1 MTDIK
6 KLKSDIK
13 KWSIELGFDQMGVSG
28 IEVKNDEVKLIQWLK
43 NNHHG
48 SMKYMEKHG
57 KKRARPNELIPGALR
72 VISFRMTYH
81 FFDKEL
87 SEKRLKD
94 GKKAYI
100 ANYALGRDY
109 HKTIR
114 SKLKQIISR
123 ISDHSNIKE
132 KNYFVDSA
140 PVLERALARNAGLGW
155 IGKNTNLINKNH
167 GSWFFIA
174 EIITD
179 IELEIDQPSTN
190 HCGSCNECI
199 DVCPTSAIIAPYELD
214 ARKCISYLTIENKE
228 SIPKEFREPIGN
240 RIFGCDDCQIFCPWN
255 KFAKTSLI
263 DDFMP
268 RDVFEDA
275 SLIREQADRC
285 RDILRSM
292 GRSGKTDLHL
302 RAAPISDIIREAAEP
317 HQGRGVIIQTTFDC
331 VEEMETP
338 QPIIQRRPEII
349 HGLRNMIQNAVDFGT
364 SKVSIQVTWSK
375 DRLIINI
382 LDDGPGFSMSI
393 LDRIGDP
400 FMGTR
405 KPENDGILRPE
416 YEGMG
421 LGLFIAKTLLER
433 TGAELNFSNGAANN
447 SDSEKKSYSQGA
459 LVVITW
465 PLRLIEQKTGALG
478 ANEALVV

>member
-1 MTDIK
+1 MTDTLLSPFSAQRRSNWVRLRTMIMLRWMAIIGQLSAIVIAITFYRLQLELVLCLVAISISIVGNLSAMLIFPK
-6 KLKSDIK
+6 NKRLSEFENMMMILFDILQLSFLLYLTGGLQNPFSILMLGPVAVSASVLKLRSFLILGATAIVLATVLAVYHLPLKTDQGLIF
-13 KWSIELGFDQMGVSG
+13 SIPDVFVFGNWIAVIIALLFLSLNSRWVTSEMNTMGDALLATQMALSREQQMTDLNGVVAAAAHELGTPLAT
-28 IEVKNDEVKLIQWLK
+28 IKLASSEL
-43 NNHHG
+43 
-48 SMKYMEKHG
+48 ME
-57 KKRARPNELIPGALR
+57 ELRTQP
-72 VISFRMTYH
+72 
-81 FFDKEL
+81 EL
-87 SEKRLKD
+87 
-94 GKKAYI
+94 
-100 ANYALGRDY
+100 
-109 HKTIR
+109 
-114 SKLKQIISR
+114 
-123 ISDHSNIKE
+123 
-132 KNYFVDSA
+132 
-140 PVLERALARNAGLGW
+140 
-155 IGKNTNLINKNH
+155 
-167 GSWFFIA
+167 
-174 EIITD
+174 
-179 IELEIDQPSTN
+179 
-190 HCGSCNECI
+190 
-199 DVCPTSAIIAPYELD
+199 
-214 ARKCISYLTIENKE
+214 
-228 SIPKEFREPIGN
+228 
-240 RIFGCDDCQIFCPWN
+240 
-255 KFAKTSLI
+255 
-263 DDFMP
+263 
-268 RDVFEDA
+268 FEDA

-302 RAAPISDIIREAAEP
+302 RVAPISDIIREAAEP

-331 VEEMETP
+331 VEEMQTP

-364 SKVSIQVTWSK
+364 STVSIQVTWSK